1 MIDYNDIKNIVILV
15 DPIIGKCTF
24 DDFLSILDKF
34 LDDEDL
40 FLTTVEK
47 ILKKNKSNLELADK
61 VLDLSSLETLKFLVK
76 FIRDE
81 L

>member
-40 FLTTVEK
+40 FLTVEK